1 MPWCRR
7 GLWGASRIPLGASV
21 FIDRFGIS
29 VPAYVAVSGI
39 LIVSGISGSV
49 LVWSLGVSSRMIS
62 ISLSVGM
69 AWRSAPPVVAM
80 VAAFAWQKT
89 EIFCW
94 CFVLVGS
101 VESYM

>member
-1 MPWCRR
+1 M
-7 GLWGASRIPLGASV
+7 GASV

-89 EIFCW
+89 EIFFW